1 MFTYKIDEKTAL
13 KMLHLHDAEPLFRLI
28 TVQRQLFLQGQ
39 KSRWGSFR

>member
-28 TVQRQLFLQGQ
+28 TVQRRLFCKAKKVG
-39 KSRWGSFR
+39 GVD